1 MRLVSFSLSNFRSI
15 TRTERL
21 SLDSFTVLVGPNNE
35 GKSNILLGLVSGM
48 KLLSL
53 HNMPPARTAA
63 MLARRVT
70 IRASGMDIYKAGR
83 DLPLHLQERPAAKTT
98 FDFEFEL
105 TDQEIAEFKVEVKSN
120 LNGRLPVRLTASA
133 ESIQFEVRK
142 QGRGAATLSAK
153 AAQISRF
160 IATRIDVKDI
170 PAVRT
175 ARDSVELVRAMV
187 EREISELEKSEEYRK
202 AVERIAELQAPVLT
216 GLEKALKSSLGKFIP
231 DLNSV
236 EVIVS
241 DRLSALRKNCQV
253 IVDDGTATELRYK
266 GDGIQSLAAMSLIHH
281 LAQQGSINSGMV
293 LAVEEPEAHLHPRAI
308 HYLRDTLL
316 EISERQQVV
325 ITTHSPL
332 FVNRAD
338 VPSNV
343 IVNNNK
349 ARPARTVAEIRD
361 VLGVRVSDNL
371 SAARVVL
378 LVEGVEDKRAIV
390 PILRDSS
397 KVLEEAM
404 DSGALV
410 VECLRGAGNL
420 GYQASLFKSQ
430 LCLVHVFMDND
441 KAATDAAAKSIS
453 LGGLEYSEISHA
465 MFPGMK
471 ESEIEDLYKV
481 SAYQQVVIQNYSV
494 TFPTAQFNK
503 RRSKWSERMKRAFL
517 ASGQQWSDSIEASVK
532 SAVAESV
539 ERDPGNAVDSAAG
552 AVIKN
557 LCAVLERKL
566 GT

>member
-1 MRLVSFSLSNFRSI
+1 MRLVSFALSNFRSI

-21 SLDSFTVLVGPNNE
+21 ALDSFTVLVGPNNE

-53 HNMPPARTAA
+53 HNTPPTRTAA
-63 MLARRVT
+63 ILARRVM
-70 IRASGMDIYKAGR
+70 IRANGMDIYKASR
-83 DLPLHLQERPAAKTT
+83 DLPLHLQEKPAAKTT
-98 FDFEFEL
+98 FEFEFEL
-105 TDQEIAEFKVEVKSN
+105 TDQEIADFKAEVKSN

-133 ESIQFEVRK
+133 ESVQFEVKK

-153 AAQISRF
+153 ATQISRF

-170 PAVRT
+170 PSVRT
-175 ARDSVELVRAMV
+175 ARDSVALVRSMV
-187 EREISELEKSEEYRK
+187 ESEIADLEKSEEYRD
-202 AVERIAELQAPVLT
+202 AVEKIAQLQAPVLAS
-216 GLEKALKSSLGKFIP
+216 LEEALKSSLAKFIP

-241 DRLSALRKNCQV
+241 DRLSALRKDCQV
-253 IVDDGTATELRYK
+253 IIDDGTPTELRYK

-281 LAQQGSINSGMV
+281 LAQQSSRNGGMV

-308 HYLRDTLL
+308 HLLRDTLL

-332 FVNRAD
+332 FVNRSD
-338 VPSNV
+338 VASNV
-343 IVNNNK
+343 VVNNNR
-349 ARPARTVAEIRD
+349 ARPARTVSEIRD

-371 SAARVVL
+371 SAARMVL

-390 PILRDSS
+390 PVLRNAS
-397 KVLEEAM
+397 KEVDTAL
-404 DSGALV
+404 DSGALA

-420 GYQASLFKSQ
+420 GYQATLFKSQ

-441 KAATDAAAKSIS
+441 KAATDAAEKSLS

-465 MFPGMK
+465 IFPGMK
-471 ESEIEDLYKV
+471 ESEIEDLYRV
-481 SAYQQVVIQNYSV
+481 SAYQHVIVQNYAV

-503 RRSKWSERMKRAFL
+503 KRLKWSERMKRAFL
-517 ASGQQWSDSIEASVK
+517 ASGQQWNDSIEASVK
-532 SAVAESV
+532 SAVAEAV
-539 ERDPGNAVDSAAG
+539 ARDPGNAIDPAVG
-552 AVIKN
+552 TVIKN
-557 LCAVLERKL
+557 LCSVLERKL
-566 GT
+566 GA

>member
-1 MRLVSFSLSNFRSI
+1 MRLVSFALSNFRSI

-53 HNMPPARTAA
+53 HNVPPARTVVL
-63 MLARRVT
+63 LARRVT
-70 IRASGMDIYKAGR
+70 TRAFTTDVYKASR
-83 DLPLHLQERPAAKTT
+83 DLPLHLQEKPAAKTT

-105 TDQEIAEFKVEVKSN
+105 TDREIAEFKVEVKSN

-133 ESIQFEVRK
+133 DSIQFEVRK

-170 PAVRT
+170 PSVRT
-175 ARDSVELVRAMV
+175 ARDSVELVRNMV
-187 EREISELEKSEEYRK
+187 ESEIADLEKSEEYRR
-202 AVERIAELQAPVLT
+202 AVERIADLQAPVLAS
-216 GLEKALKSSLGKFIP
+216 LEKALKTSLGKFIP

-253 IVDDGTATELRYK
+253 IIDDGTPTQLRYK

-281 LAQQGSINSGMV
+281 LAQQGSRNGGMV

-338 VPSNV
+338 VASNV

-349 ARPARTVAEIRD
+349 ARPARTVSEIRD

-378 LVEGVEDKRAIV
+378 LVEGTEDKRAIV
-390 PILRDSS
+390 PILRNMSTILDSGI
-397 KVLEEAM
+397 E
-404 DSGALV
+404 SGALA

-441 KAATDAAAKSIS
+441 KAATDAAAKSLS

-465 MFPGMK
+465 IFPGMK

-481 SAYQQVVIQNYSV
+481 AAYQEVIVQKFSV
-494 TFPTAQFNK
+494 SFPTAQFNK
-503 RRSKWSERMKRAFL
+503 KRLKWSERMKRAFL
-517 ASGQQWSDSIEASVK
+517 ASGQQWNDAIEVSVK
-532 SAVAESV
+532 NAVAESV
-539 ERDPGNAVDSAAG
+539 ARDPGNAIDP
-552 AVIKN
+552 AVGSLMKN
-557 LCAVLERKL
+557 LCSVLERKL